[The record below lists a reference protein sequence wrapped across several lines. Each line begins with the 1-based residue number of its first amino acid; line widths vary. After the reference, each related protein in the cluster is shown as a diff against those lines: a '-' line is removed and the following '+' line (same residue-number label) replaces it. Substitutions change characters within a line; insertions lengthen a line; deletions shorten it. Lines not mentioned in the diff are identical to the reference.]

1 MGEKGFFDIFSKY
14 TPSDEKK
21 TALLCRAHSVKLRA
35 RRESAEGGGEIK
47 QGRIVAVEVELSFDA
62 HEDAELLYEIEDEC
76 RELYQ
81 TETFKI
87 LPHFPPEIFDVRY
100 FGEIALEA
108 NLCGAITNGFL
119 SGAEYRD
126 SGEEILVEIPY
137 DAYGVEFVKDSSTE
151 QILEN
156 ILLSRYGI
164 KRKIVIAEGRG
175 AAEFAEKNR
184 LRREENMARAEAQDR
199 ERFLKERAEI
209 REKAE
214 AAAKEADPYYGFEAR
229 AGISSET
236 GVSEAIGDTVYRM
249 GATTYDFSS
258 PEHIFGEDFEVVE
271 PTPLSEAASRVSR
284 GKILVLG
291 TAFEVS
297 MKETRAGD
305 KMNCTIGI
313 SDGASAIYIKKT
325 LPNDPNE
332 LAFVKELEGAVKKGK
347 KKLLPLAV
355 MGRVQT
361 DKFDNEPYISLTGIK
376 RIKTVARLDNAEKKR
391 VELHLHTNMS
401 QMDAI
406 ITPAELIDTAI
417 RWGHKAIA
425 VTDHGNVQSF
435 PEVMLA
441 LEGSGNE
448 DFKVLYGTEAYY
460 VNDTAR
466 CIFGKNY
473 PAFEDEMIVFDIET
487 TGLSNR
493 TCKIIEIGAVK
504 IRNGKV
510 LEEFDIFVDPEE
522 KIPEEITTLTGIND
536 EMVKG
541 APKEREALERFLAFA
556 GDRMLIAHNA
566 NFDVG
571 FVRIAAERCGLPFDN
586 TYLDT
591 LGLSRY
597 VNPELKAHKLNI
609 IAEHYKLG
617 DFNHHRASD
626 DAKMLAMIFNEMMS
640 RLKKEGLVDFEGVM
654 SAMGEAVD
662 PIKLPP
668 HHLIVFAKNQTGL
681 KNLYKL
687 ISYSYL
693 NYYGG
698 FGRQKK
704 VPRMPKSVIEDHRE
718 GLIIGSAC
726 VSGELYEA
734 ILDGKKDGEL
744 EELCE
749 FYDYLEI
756 QPICNNMF
764 LLNEDDRRVA
774 NEEELREI
782 NRKIY
787 RLGKKLG
794 KPVCATC
801 DAHFINKEDEIYRRI
816 LLAGMKFKDADKDEP
831 IYLRTTDEMLEEFAY
846 LGEEAAFEV
855 VVENPNKIADM
866 FERIRPIPTGRYEPD
881 LPGAKE
887 ELESSCWKRAHDWY
901 GDELPEIVEKRLE
914 KELTSIIKNGFAVL
928 YMIAVKLVAY
938 SESLGY
944 QVGSRGSVG
953 SSFVATMSGISEVNP
968 LPPHYRCKKC
978 RHSEFFT
985 DGSVG
990 SGFDL
995 PDKRCPVCGEWLYQ
1009 DGHDIPFETF
1019 LGFYGDKSPDID
1031 LNFSGDVQGKVHKY
1045 TEELFGAGHVYRAG
1059 TTTGLAD
1066 KTAWGY
1072 ISKYLEERKIKIP
1085 KAQIGYMTTRVMG
1098 IKKTTG
1104 QHPGGII
1111 VVPNEYDIYDFT
1123 PIQHPA
1129 DDPNADTVTTH
1140 FQFSYLHDT
1149 ILKLDELGHDM
1160 PTKYKILEKYTNTSV
1175 LDVKMND
1182 KTIYELFSSTK
1193 PLGITP
1199 DQIGGCQL
1207 ATFGIPEFGTR
1218 FLQQVLLE
1226 AKPKNFADLLQISGL
1241 THGTD
1246 VWLGNAQEL
1255 IKQGVCDISEV
1266 VGTRDGIMLYL
1277 IQKGLDNSMSFK
1289 IMEDVRKGKGLK
1301 PEYEEAML
1309 AHGVPEWYIWS
1320 CKKIKYMFPKAHA
1333 AAYVMSAIRLAW
1345 YKIYYPMEFYAAF
1358 LTVAPGGFDAEIIGG
1373 GYDGVNAAIKEIEAK
1388 GNEATAKENETCQT
1402 LYLVREAMARGVKFL
1417 NVDLKK
1423 SDATAFLPENGKI
1436 RMPFNSLPG
1445 LGDKAADKIIEARA
1459 EHEIFSIEDLKLHT
1473 GISKAVVELLRRN
1486 HVLDG
1491 LSETNQF
1498 SLF

>member
-1 MGEKGFFDIFSKY
+1 MADKSFLEVFRRY
-14 TPSDEKK
+14 TPSADKRE
-21 TALLCRAHSVKLRA
+21 LLLRA
-35 RRESAEGGGEIK
+35 EHT
-47 QGRIVAVEVELSFDA
+47 RIRYTKEPPLRVEADLSFA
-62 HEDAELLYEIEDEC
+62 SHEDAELIYEIEDEC
-76 RELYQ
+76 RELYSA
-81 TETFKI
+81 ESFKI
-87 LPHFPPEIFDVRY
+87 LPHFPPESFREELL
-100 FGEIALEA
+100 GEIAFEA
-108 NLCGAITNGFL
+108 AACGAVTNGFFTNAKY
-119 SGAEYRD
+119 SD
-126 SGEEILVEIPY
+126 DGETIRVAIPF
-137 DAYGVEFVKDSSTE
+137 DCTGIDFVKCANTE
-151 QILEN
+151 TILSN
-156 ILLSRYGI
+156 ILQSRYGI
-164 KRKIVIAEGRG
+164 SRKFVICEGHGSDARRAEWESRRKDIMV
-175 AAEFAEKNR
+175 AAEAESREKYIKER
-184 LRREENMARAEAQDR
+184 KEAAERRESEARAQDPHYDF
-199 ERFLKERAEI
+199 E
-209 REKAE
+209 EK
-214 AAAKEADPYYGFEAR
+214 
-229 AGISSET
+229 AGISSVT
-236 GVSEAIGDTVYRM
+236 GVAETISDTRSKL
-249 GATTYDFSS
+249 GASVYDFS
-258 PEHIFGEDFEVVE
+258 ECELIFGDDFEVSE
-271 PTPLSEAASRVSR
+271 PTPLANVSGSR
-284 GKILVLG
+284 GRAVFLG
-291 TAFEVS
+291 TAFEVTT
-297 MKETRAGD
+297 KETRAGD
-305 KMNCTIGI
+305 KTNCTIGI
-313 SDGASAIYIKKT
+313 SDGASAVYVKKT
-325 LPNDPNE
+325 LPNEELEWVNE
-332 LAFVKELEGAVKKGK
+332 LASAVKKGK
-347 KKLLPLAV
+347 RKLCHLAV
-355 MGRVQT
+355 LGKVTQ
-361 DKFDNEPYISLTGIK
+361 DKFDGELFLAPIGIK
-376 RIKTVARLDNAEKKR
+376 RIKSELRTDNAKDKR

-406 ITPAELIDTAI
+406 ITPAELIDTAV

-425 VTDHGNVQSF
+425 VTDHGNVQAF

-441 LEGSGNE
+441 LEKSGS
-448 DFKVLYGTEAYY
+448 DLKVLYGIEAYY
-460 VNDTAR
+460 VNDTER
-466 CIFGKNY
+466 CVFGSNY
-473 PAFEDEMIVFDIET
+473 PAFDGEMVVFDLET

-504 IRNGKV
+504 IRGG
-510 LEEFDIFVDPEE
+510 EIIDSFDTFVDPECE
-522 KIPEEITTLTGIND
+522 ISEEITNLTSITN

-541 APKEREALERFLAFA
+541 APREREALEKFFEFA
-556 GDRMLIAHNA
+556 GDRLLIAHNA

-571 FVRIAAERCGLPFDN
+571 FIRVAAERHDIPFTN

-591 LGLSRY
+591 VGLSKY
-597 VNPELKAHKLNI
+597 VNPELNKHKLDI
-609 IAEHYKLG
+609 IAKHYNLE
-617 DFNHHRASD
+617 DFHHHRASD
-626 DAKMLAMIFNEMMS
+626 DATVLARIFFVMLDRLRSEGIASFERMVDAMSERTDPLKLNS
-640 RLKKEGLVDFEGVM
+640 RHM
-654 SAMGEAVD
+654 
-662 PIKLPP
+662 I
-668 HHLIVFAKNQTGL
+668 IFAKNKEGL

-687 ISYSYL
+687 ISFSYL
-693 NYYGG
+693 DYY
-698 FGRQKK
+698 RKN
-704 VPRMPKSVIEDHRE
+704 PRMPKSVIEQYRE

-726 VSGELYEA
+726 EAGEIYRA
-734 ILDGKKDGEL
+734 ILDGRSNQEIEDMAA
-744 EELCE
+744 

-756 QPICNNMF
+756 QPLCNNRF
-764 LLNEDDRRVA
+764 LIDEGNVRDDEA
-774 NEEELREI
+774 LRDI
-782 NRKIY
+782 NRRIY
-787 RLGKKLG
+787 ELGKKLG

-801 DAHFINKEDEIYRRI
+801 DAHFINREDEVYRRI
-816 LLAGMKFKDADKDEP
+816 LLAGLKFSDADKEMP
-831 IYLRTTDEMLEEFAY
+831 IYLRTTDEMLEEFSY
-846 LGEEAAFEV
+846 LGEDIAREV
-855 VVENPNKIADM
+855 VIDNPNKIADM
-866 FERIRPIPTGRYEPD
+866 CEKIRPIPEGRYEPD

-887 ELESSCWKRAHDWY
+887 ELESSCWQRAHDWY
-901 GDELPEIVEKRLE
+901 GEKLPEIVEQRLE
-914 KELTSIIKNGFAVL
+914 RELTSIIKNGFAVL

-978 RHSEFFT
+978 RYSEFFT

-995 PDKRCPVCGEWLYQ
+995 PDKKCPVCGEMLYQ

-1031 LNFSGDVQGKVHKY
+1031 LNFSGDVQGRVHKY
-1045 TEELFGAGHVYRAG
+1045 TEELFGEGQVFRAG
-1059 TTTGLAD
+1059 TITGLAD

-1072 ISKYLEERKIKIP
+1072 INKYLEERKIKIP
-1085 KAQIGYMTTRVMG
+1085 KAQVAYMVTRIMG

-1111 VVPNEYDIYDFT
+1111 VVPKEYDIYDFT

-1129 DDPNADTVTTH
+1129 DDPNANTITTH

-1160 PTKYKILEKYTNTSV
+1160 PTKYKVLEKYTNTSV

-1182 KTIYELFSSTK
+1182 STIYELFASTK

-1199 DQIGGCQL
+1199 ADIGNCKL

-1255 IKQGVCDISEV
+1255 IKAGTCTISEV

-1358 LTVAPGGFDAEIIGG
+1358 LTVAPGGFDAEIVCR
-1373 GYDGVNAAIKEIEAK
+1373 GYDGVSAAIKELEDK
-1388 GNEATAKENETCQT
+1388 GNEATAKDNETCQT
-1402 LYLVREAMARGVKFL
+1402 LYLVREALARGIKFL
-1417 NVDLKK
+1417 NVDLMK

-1436 RMPFNSLPG
+1436 RMPFNSLVG
-1445 LGDKAADKIIEARA
+1445 LGDTAAEKIIKTRREG
-1459 EHEIFSIEDLKLHT
+1459 EIYSVEDLRVRT
-1473 GISKAVVELLRRN
+1473 GISKAVIEILRRN

-1498 SLF
+1498 SMF